1 MALYAGVDR
10 PNLSFSDG
18 QDGLVPAVAAAQPYT
33 IVAMVNPGAVLTPW
47 SSEVQVSFAAYVTI
61 GANVCFEVLLAVGFY
76 LVLIWE
82 SKSPS
87 FLHIQAVIAICM
99 PGQEEGHALADV
111 LFGAVDPGGRL
122 PVTFPNIGNEV
133 WCELVRDYSV
143 PLPVC
148 ALLSCYLHR
157 SLCSVAASG
166 ALSVRLT
173 LLNYRST
180 SLKHSTRHPRRQ
192 PAQHVLHREA

>member
-82 SKSPS
+82 SKSP
-87 FLHIQAVIAICM
+87 
-99 PGQEEGHALADV
+99 
-111 LFGAVDPGGRL
+111 
-122 PVTFPNIGNEV
+122 
-133 WCELVRDYSV
+133 
-143 PLPVC
+143 
-148 ALLSCYLHR
+148 
-157 SLCSVAASG
+157 
-166 ALSVRLT
+166 
-173 LLNYRST
+173 
-180 SLKHSTRHPRRQ
+180 
-192 PAQHVLHREA
+192 